1 MTSPCDGRMPRTR
14 YTLGVDADGSDKP
27 QTALVRV
34 GAAPPLKLARSLEE
48 ATQGSFV
55 HVDNRGQVRSPAR
68 YRALTTI
75 ANGVSLAAV
84 ASVTAL
90 YATRF
95 GTLAAVAVA
104 AVFGATVGVAMLRG
118 GRLNKAARL
127 LQAERLDEAETLCR
141 RILAGTLVPRRYRA
155 VAHQNLAAIA
165 LRRGQFETALGEA
178 RAAMELHARSFRRS
192 VYLDM
197 LAYFEIGLLVNLG
210 RVREARERLDARG
223 AVPEGNYLKL
233 QHWTADLT
241 VQFAE
246 GRLRLD
252 EEQLWTR
259 SKSGLQITRGAQ
271 LLALCAWGY
280 FQRGDADLGSHL
292 LEQAV
297 DRAEPYSA
305 QSAPAL
311 WRWVEE
317 KRPKPE

>member
-1 MTSPCDGRMPRTR
+1 MGREDVTSAGGSG
-14 YTLGVDADGSDKP
+14 YTSGVDADESDKP
-27 QTALVRV
+27 QAALVRMA
-34 GAAPPLKLARSLEE
+34 AAPPFKLARSLEE

-68 YRALTTI
+68 YRMLSTI
-75 ANGVSLAAV
+75 ANGASLVAV

-90 YATRF
+90 YAARF

-104 AVFGATVGVAMLRG
+104 GVFGATVGMAMLRG
-118 GRLNKAARL
+118 RRLNKAARL
-127 LQAERLDEAETLCR
+127 LQADRLDEAETLCR
-141 RILAGTLVPRRYRA
+141 RTLSGRLVQRRYRA
-155 VAHQNLAAIA
+155 VAHQSLAAIA
-165 LRRGQFETALGEA
+165 VRRGQFETALGEA

-223 AVPEGNYLKL
+223 PVPEGNYLKL
-233 QHWTADLT
+233 QHWTADLS

-246 GRLRLD
+246 GRLQLD
-252 EEQLWTR
+252 EEQLWVR

-271 LLALCAWGY
+271 LLALCAWAY
-280 FQRGDADLGSHL
+280 FERGDADLGSHL

-297 DRAEPYSA
+297 DRAEPHSA
-305 QSAPAL
+305 RSAPGL

-317 KRPKPE
+317 KRPKAE